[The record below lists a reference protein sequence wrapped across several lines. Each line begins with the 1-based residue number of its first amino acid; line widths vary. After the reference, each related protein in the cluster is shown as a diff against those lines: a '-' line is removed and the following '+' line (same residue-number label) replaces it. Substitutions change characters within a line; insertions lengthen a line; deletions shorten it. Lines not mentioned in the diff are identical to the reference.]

1 MRHRVFFTPG
11 MFGFGKLASYDYF
24 THLDRGLK
32 KRFEAKGDEV
42 ETFVANV
49 APTESIPRRAAKLAD
64 LVHNTFLA
72 SGPAEVHL
80 VGHST
85 GGLDARLVASP
96 TARLPIH
103 DEKREWVKHLRSV
116 TTLNTPHYGTPL
128 AAFFATVSG
137 QRVLYALSALTFVG
151 LSLGAMPLAA
161 ASTLVVIVG
170 RLDRTTLQLGLLDRA
185 TDSLLHLLDDVRGKE
200 VREYLQ
206 MILEDQGALIQ
217 LAPEAMDLFQAGV
230 ENRPGVEYQC
240 VATMA
245 PPPSPQRWAKSLLHP
260 IGAVSM
266 GLFTALFGL
275 SARTSERY
283 PCAAHE
289 SDPEHDRLLAKAFG
303 TAPGRRNNDGVVPIR
318 SQLWGKLV
326 FTDLADHLDVLGHF
340 DGKATGHVD
349 WLRSG
354 SKFDLGRFER
364 MLDAVFLGM
373 CP

>member
-1 MRHRVFFTPG
+1 
-11 MFGFGKLASYDYF
+11 MFGFGRLASYDYF

-32 KRFEAKGDEV
+32 KRFEAAGDPV

-49 APTESIPRRAAKLAD
+49 APTESIPRRAAKLMD
-64 LVHNTFLA
+64 LVHGTFLM
-72 SGPAEVHL
+72 SGDANVHL

-85 GGLDARLVASP
+85 GGLDARLIASP
-96 TARLPIH
+96 SARLPVN
-103 DEKREWVKHLRSV
+103 DEKREWMPHLRSV
-116 TTLNTPHYGTPL
+116 TTLNTPHYGTPM

-137 QRVLYALSALTFVG
+137 ARALYALSALTFVG

-161 ASTLVVIVG
+161 ASTLVVMVG
-170 RLDRTTLQLGLLDRA
+170 RLDRASLQLGVLDRA
-185 TDSLLHLLDDVRGKE
+185 TDSLLHLLDEVRGKE

-230 ENRPGVEYQC
+230 ENRDGVEYQC

-245 PPPSPQRWAKSLLHP
+245 PPPSPQRWARSLLHP
-260 IGAVSM
+260 WGAISM
-266 GLFTALFGL
+266 SLFTALFGL
-275 SARTSERY
+275 SSRTSERY

-289 SDPEHDRLLAKAFG
+289 PDAEHDRLLAKAFG
-303 TAPGRRNNDGVVPIR
+303 TAPGRRANDGVVPIR

-326 FTDLADHLDVLGHF
+326 WTGHADHLDVLGHY
-340 DGKATGHVD
+340 DDKASGHVD

-354 SKFDLGRFER
+354 SKFDGPSFEA
-364 MLDAVFLGM
+364 MLDAIFAGM
-373 CP
+373 RK